1 MKYLFTSLI
10 YAIPVF
16 ISGAGYIPKK
26 FNLPFLLR
34 ATIGSLLV
42 CLIVSPILFYSV
54 HTIKT
59 LFILF
64 VAFGYIL
71 LFKEIKINLKS
82 FSRRTSLLLFRNM
95 IKTIALFIGYF
106 LLISALFYDFFPL
119 NYIYNE
125 HDLLYWSWPSE
136 IYRASYSGGLRSEIA
151 WPMQFTSYHVLPGL
165 LLAYLNIFSPI
176 QTMVGILL
184 QKYLIMVSVP
194 AVMLAA
200 TRVKGFKYLIRNI
213 LCFSIPVLIFRDEI
227 SYSISISNYLIV
239 YLILICFWVM
249 FQDNRSVRMPTVT
262 LLFFL
267 MIFSKLTIFVVAF
280 CIFIFYLLRTRAFF
294 SRVEQGLMFFIFLL
308 NLYPWIFVKRPFE
321 SSSIDVTD
329 LFTLEYLGSMRK
341 LVDWVIDPTLVN
353 LHFPL
358 RHYFSFFVVLFIL
371 VKIFL
376 LFYFSIN
383 KIFNHLNGSR
393 QSKVFG
399 DNAFSYYF
407 TWYGFMFLS
416 LLTLIFFRTSSS
428 NEIKHAAHLL
438 FIGSVVTAL
447 IIGIA
452 ISKLLNS
459 KKNYIFI
466 SFVLII
472 LALASP
478 YRITKDV
485 SFFSPKHELNNT
497 SLSIKSISK
506 GTFEINGKADSHVQ
520 KQIQSSILG
529 ARLECTN
536 LANDKPLSPIYLFLY
551 LPNNEIC

>member
-1 MKYLFTSLI
+1 MKYLFTSVI

-34 ATIGSLLV
+34 AIIGSLLV
-42 CLIVSPILFYSV
+42 CLMVSPVLFYHV
-54 HTIKT
+54 RTVKT

-64 VAFGYIL
+64 IAFGYIL
-71 LFKEIKINLKS
+71 LFLEIKRNLKS
-82 FSRRTSLLLFRNM
+82 FSRRTFLLLFRNM
-95 IKTIALFIGYF
+95 IRPIALFIIYF

-136 IYRASYSGGLRSEIA
+136 IYRANYSGGIRSEIA

-184 QKYLIMVSVP
+184 QKYLFLVSVP
-194 AVMLAA
+194 AVMLTAS
-200 TRVKGFKYLIRNI
+200 RVKGFKYLIRNI
-213 LCFSIPVLIFRDEI
+213 LCFGIPILIFRDEI
-227 SYSISISNYLIV
+227 SYNISISNYLIV

-249 FQDNRSVRMPTVT
+249 FQANRSVRMPTVT

-267 MIFSKLTIFVVAF
+267 MIFSKLTVFVIAF
-280 CIFIFYLLRTRAFF
+280 CIFIFYFLRNRAFF
-294 SRVEQGLMFFIFLL
+294 SRVEQGLMFSIFLL
-308 NLYPWIFVKRPFE
+308 NLYTWVFVKKPFE
-321 SSSIDVTD
+321 SSSIDVAD

-353 LHFPL
+353 LQFPL
-358 RHYFSFFVVLFIL
+358 RHYFSFFVVIFIL

-383 KIFNHLNGSR
+383 RIFNHLNR
-393 QSKVFG
+393 FKQNTVFG
-399 DNAFSYYF
+399 DNAFSYYL
-407 TWYGFMFLS
+407 TWYGFMLLS
-416 LLTLIFFRTSSS
+416 LLTLIFFRTSSTS
-428 NEIKHAAHLL
+428 EIKHAAHLL

-447 IIGIA
+447 IMGITIGT
-452 ISKLLNS
+452 LLNS
-459 KKNYIFI
+459 KKNYIFV
-466 SFVLII
+466 SFILII
-472 LALASP
+472 LALVSP
-478 YRITKDV
+478 YKVTKDV

-497 SLSIKSISK
+497 SLSIKSISQSIFVIK
-506 GTFEINGKADSHVQ
+506 GKTDNHVQ

-529 ARLECTN
+529 TRLECTD
-536 LANDKPLSPIYLFLY
+536 LDNDKTLSPIYLFLY

>member
-1 MKYLFTSLI
+1 MKYLFTSAI

-26 FNLPFLLR
+26 FNLSFLLR
-34 ATIGSLLV
+34 AIIGSLLV
-42 CLIVSPILFYSV
+42 CLIVSPVLFYHV
-54 HTIKT
+54 RAVKT

-64 VAFGYIL
+64 IAFGYIL
-71 LFKEIKINLKS
+71 LFLEIKRNLKS
-82 FSRRTSLLLFRNM
+82 FSRKTFLLLFRNM
-95 IKTIALFIGYF
+95 IWTITLFIIYF

-136 IYRASYSGGLRSEIA
+136 IYRANYSGGLRSEIA

-184 QKYLIMVSVP
+184 QKYLFLVSVP
-194 AVMLAA
+194 AVILTAS
-200 TRVKGFKYLIRNI
+200 RVKGFKYLIRNI
-213 LCFSIPVLIFRDEI
+213 LCFGIPLLIFRDEI
-227 SYSISISNYLIV
+227 SYNISISNYLIV

-249 FQDNRSVRMPTVT
+249 FKANRLVRMPTVT

-267 MIFSKLTIFVVAF
+267 MIFSKLTVFVIAF
-280 CIFIFYLLRTRAFF
+280 CIFIFYLLKNRAFF
-294 SRVEQGLMFFIFLL
+294 SRVEQGLMFSIFIL
-308 NLYPWIFVKRPFE
+308 NLYTWVFVKRPFE
-321 SSSIDVTD
+321 SSSIDVAN

-353 LHFPL
+353 LQFPL

-383 KIFNHLNGSR
+383 RIFNHLNR
-393 QSKVFG
+393 FKQNTVFG

-407 TWYGFMFLS
+407 TWYGFMLLS
-416 LLTLIFFRTSSS
+416 LLTLIFFRTSSTS
-428 NEIKHAAHLL
+428 EIKHAAHLL

-447 IIGIA
+447 IMGISIG
-452 ISKLLNS
+452 KLLNS
-459 KKNYIFI
+459 KKNYIFV
-466 SFVLII
+466 SFILII
-472 LALASP
+472 LALVSP
-478 YRITKDV
+478 YKVTKDV

-497 SLSIKSISK
+497 SLSIQSTNQIIFTIK
-506 GTFEINGKADSHVQ
+506 GKTDNHVQ

-529 ARLECTN
+529 TRLECTDLDN
-536 LANDKPLSPIYLFLY
+536 EKSLSPIYLFLY
-551 LPNNEIC
+551 LPDNEIC